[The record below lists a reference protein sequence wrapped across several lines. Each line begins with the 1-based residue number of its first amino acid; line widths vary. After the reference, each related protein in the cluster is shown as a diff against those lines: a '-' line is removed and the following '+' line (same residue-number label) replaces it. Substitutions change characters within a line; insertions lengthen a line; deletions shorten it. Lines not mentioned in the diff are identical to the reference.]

1 MYLLYGTVSN
11 TAVSISD
18 KFYFFLKSMWMLQVS
33 DKLLLVSKM
42 NRSNRNVS
50 DNSHLPNTLF
60 FEYFFLKL
68 KKKHPEDTLLG
79 NT

>member
-1 MYLLYGTVSN
+1 
-11 TAVSISD
+11 
-18 KFYFFLKSMWMLQVS
+18 MLQVS

>member
-1 MYLLYGTVSN
+1 MRIFLTG
-11 TAVSISD
+11 ASISD
-18 KFYFFLKSMWMLQVS
+18 KFYFFCKSMWMLQVS
-33 DKLLLVSKM
+33 DKLMLVLKM

-50 DNSHLPNTLF
+50 DNAYLSNRLF

-68 KKKHPEDTLLG
+68 EKKEHPEDTLLG